1 VRRRLLVAGAVV
13 AGALL
18 IDGAWAATSAVRGLS
33 DVRYQLELGV
43 DDLMAGRLPDAE
55 ARFGLARSHAD
66 GAAGITRH
74 PAAALADILPVIGD
88 DIDAIQTMGHG
99 VARVADAA
107 SVLVDAAQAAG
118 WDGSSL
124 PGSDN
129 PGTVPLEPVRAA
141 TPHLGRA
148 ATLMGEAE
156 TVVDDIDEAGLLG
169 PVGDA
174 VHTVREAV
182 TRRASA
188 LRATAGVAE
197 ILPGFLGGE
206 EPRRYFVALQN
217 LSAPRGTG
225 GFLGL
230 YGILEAEGGTISLET
245 LDHAESLGTVPSIE
259 APDEVQARYGR
270 FGGTTHFI
278 AANYSPDFPTSAEV
292 ILEMWRRSGAP
303 PLDGVIAADP
313 VLMSY
318 LLNAYGPVSTP
329 AWPEPLTPENVS
341 TVLHRDTFT
350 LEKAESDVAQE
361 GIGEAFW
368 GTVLDNPLPIG
379 GLIDP
384 LTRGV
389 RERHLQ
395 VYSANPDEQEALLDL
410 GAAGQV
416 NLAPNPSYVVWQDA
430 TAARAG
436 FFAGKETVHR
446 VSLAADGSATVATE
460 VTLENQ
466 APEGPPSPL
475 LGGGTTGDPIGYF
488 AAYVN
493 VYLPEGATDVERSV
507 EPGLS
512 LGLIE
517 QEFGHH
523 VAMELLGAPPGEQAT
538 MTVTYEVPGAVLRR
552 GDVWEYRLGYLPQP
566 ALTPSGL
573 RVEIAV
579 PAGAEVVGA
588 SPGLTGTGRTLRFEG
603 APATRTGIWVR
614 FRLPS

>member
-1 VRRRLLVAGAVV
+1 LLVAGAVV
-13 AGALL
+13 GGALL

-43 DDLMAGRLPDAE
+43 EDLMAGRLPDAE

-74 PAAALADILPVIGD
+74 PAAALADVLPVIGD
-88 DIDAIQTMGHG
+88 DIDAIQTMGQG

-118 WDGSSL
+118 WDGTSL
-124 PGSDN
+124 PGSEE
-129 PGTVPLEPVRAA
+129 PGTVPLEPIRAAAPHLSRAA
-141 TPHLGRA
+141 TQ
-148 ATLMGEAE
+148 MGEAKGIL
-156 TVVDDIDEAGLLG
+156 DGIDAAALLG

-174 VHTVREAV
+174 ATTVREAV

-188 LRATAGVAE
+188 LRATARVAE
-197 ILPGFLGGE
+197 ILPGFLGGD

-230 YGILEAEGGTISLET
+230 YGILAADNGSISLET
-245 LDHAESLGTVPSIE
+245 FEHVARLGTVPPIR
-259 APDEVQARYGR
+259 APEDVEARYSR

-278 AANYSPDFPTSAEV
+278 AANYSPDFPTSAGV

-329 AWPEPLTPENVS
+329 AWPEPLIPQNVS

-350 LEKAESDVAQE
+350 LPKAESDIAQE

-368 GTVLDNPLPIG
+368 AAVVDNPLPIG

-384 LTRGV
+384 LTRAV

-395 VYSANPDEQEALLDL
+395 VFSVDPEEQDALLEL

-416 NLAPNPSYVVWQDA
+416 DLTPNPLYVVWQDA

-436 FFAGKETVHR
+436 FFARKEAVHR
-446 VSLAADGSATVATE
+446 VSLAADGSATVETE
-460 VTLENQ
+460 VILENG
-466 APEGPPSPL
+466 APDGPPSPL
-475 LGGGTTGDPIGYF
+475 LGEGATGDPVGYF
-488 AAYVN
+488 AAFVS
-493 VYLPEGATDVERSV
+493 VYLPRGAAGVETSV
-507 EPGLS
+507 EPGVP
-512 LGLIE
+512 LGIVE
-517 QEFGHH
+517 KEFGHP
-523 VAMELLGAPPGEQAT
+523 VAVELLGAPPGERAT
-538 MTVTYEVPGAVLRR
+538 MTVRYEAPGAVVRR
-552 GDVWEYRLGYLPQP
+552 GGVWEYRLGYLPQS

-573 RVEIAV
+573 EVEIAV
-579 PAGAEVVGA
+579 PPGAEVVDA
-588 SPGLTGTGRTLRFEG
+588 SPGLRASGPTLRFQG
-603 APATRTGIWVR
+603 SPATPTGIWVR